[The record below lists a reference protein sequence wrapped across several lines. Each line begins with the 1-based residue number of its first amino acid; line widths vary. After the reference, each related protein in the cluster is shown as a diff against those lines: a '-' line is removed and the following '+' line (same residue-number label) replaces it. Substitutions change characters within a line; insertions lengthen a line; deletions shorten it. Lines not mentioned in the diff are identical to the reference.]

1 MHKNKVNQH
10 PKYKQEM
17 NKGKKGKGKIIEDHT
32 SPEFNHDLILCGKQG
47 YMYKYSTLVI
57 IK

>member
-1 MHKNKVNQH
+1 MNQH

-17 NKGKKGKGKIIEDHT
+17 NKGKKGKIVEDHT
-32 SPEFNHDLILCGKQG
+32 SPEFNHDLLLCEQQG
-47 YMYKYSTLVI
+47 YMYKYNTLVI

>member
-1 MHKNKVNQH
+1 MDQH

-17 NKGKKGKGKIIEDHT
+17 NKGKKGKVKIVEDHT
-32 SPEFNHDLILCGKQG
+32 SPEFNHDLILGGQQG